1 MRKHTKVIMFL
12 VTVLFNGAFLYLCGY
27 GSQLQ
32 PHTNGVIE
40 PFFGVVMIVLLGYG
54 EVSVIQQLYLKD
66 KFREYK
72 RRLFDYR
79 LLKQCV
85 ALVSY
90 YVIAI
95 ALVASV
101 EYIYGTFYVAV
112 AALVLSVFWMSGS
125 RTLWLETGA
134 EKVIA
139 TESEEA
145 EGRVIGYYLAELGK
159 FYEVKNVMEND
170 DVIEMVCQARGDRE
184 RTITI
189 AKKKQKLAQ

>member
-1 MRKHTKVIMFL
+1 M
-12 VTVLFNGAFLYLCGY
+12 
-27 GSQLQ
+27 
-32 PHTNGVIE
+32 
-40 PFFGVVMIVLLGYG
+40 
-54 EVSVIQQLYLKD
+54 
-66 KFREYK
+66 
-72 RRLFDYR
+72 
-79 LLKQCV
+79 KQCV